1 MFGVIF
7 RPVAEIHLKKKG
19 EEKWYRI
26 STIIDSGA
34 DVTLL
39 PGMYAGIL
47 GVDLKEC
54 KKQKTRGIGGFADVY
69 ITEMEVRIGSEE
81 IRTFMGFI
89 EGDIPPLMGRTDFFR
104 TFEVFFKTN
113 EILFIK
119 DDEDENL
126 YSAHLDINHLRI

>member
-1 MFGVIF
+1 MIKIGYEKQESSLFGVIF
-7 RPVAEIHLKKKG
+7 RPVAEIYLKKKG
-19 EEKWYRI
+19 EEKRYKI

-54 KKQKTRGIGGFADVY
+54 TKQKTRGIGGFADIY
-69 ITEMEVRIGSEE
+69 ITKMEARIGSEE
-81 IRTFMGFI
+81 IRTFVGFI

-104 TFEVFFKTN
+104 KFEIYFKTN
-113 EILFIK
+113 EILFISEG
-119 DDEDENL
+119 DED
-126 YSAHLDINHLRI
+126 A